1 MNRIIEGAI
10 NSSID
15 SPERIRTAFQGV
27 LNKSVLGQNGISH
40 IDIMHNKLQYVV
52 TVAHGGHELEQAIS
66 FDTSIIGHQRVTI
79 PQLESVQNCGAV
91 LLLKDQNTEPL
102 SVLQVILSPS
112 PEYPYAK
119 PDEAFCAGLAVRP
132 GVEREGYLQ
141 IMLKAQEV
149 LARVAGKNKIGI
161 DVEITNIQDIRTLL
175 NMGFR
180 IVARADH
187 PNDSSTNDD
196 NSIRMEK
203 DLKAEP
209 LPFNPRSQS
218 ERIKSQISPVIF
230 NSEQF
235 GIAVN
240 NKSPEIGIS
249 ISQQESSSTSKLLM
263 QRALDAGYVGMGI
276 LLPLEFNNTNL
287 AGIYVF
293 QRKDCPPFAEKLKL
307 PIHVSNETCRLRE
320 VIMSNSPDAIS
331 MTHNLNAVAQAN
343 AQNLDAI
350 AFKEEHAEL
359 VSTLEKAG
367 VRVVRTSAFP
377 RKTSDGKT
385 ALFTRD
391 PAFVLNDEL
400 IIGKLNKEGRRY
412 ESDGIRKAGGEHGII
427 DLADNKE
434 NAFIEGGDIINL
446 GNNVVIVGIGQRTNE
461 KGFEQLA
468 QLFPNYEFIGVKHN
482 DLHLDVLFT
491 VLSSNK
497 VLADITKLPEEFIK
511 WIENMGYL
519 VIPGDQDEQI
529 SLGCNVLTLDENT
542 VVAVTENTITN
553 ERLRHNG
560 VNVIEVSMPNVIK
573 KGGGPRCLTCPT
585 NRD

>member
-1 MNRIIEGAI
+1 MNRIIEGVI
-10 NSSID
+10 SSTVD
-15 SPERIRTAFQGV
+15 SPERIKAAFQGI

-40 IDIMHNKLQYVV
+40 VDIVHNKVQYAV
-52 TVAHGGHELEQAIS
+52 TVAYDVHELEQVVS
-66 FDTSIIGHQRVTI
+66 FDTSIIGRQRVTI

-102 SVLQVILSPS
+102 SALQVVLSSS
-112 PEYPYAK
+112 PKYPYVK
-119 PDEAFCAGLAVRP
+119 SDEAFCSGLAVKP
-132 GVEREGYLQ
+132 GLERDGYLQ

-149 LARVAGKNKIGI
+149 LAREAGKNIIGI
-161 DVEITNIQDIRTLL
+161 NIDVTDIQNIKTL
-175 NMGFR
+175 MQTGFR
-180 IVARADH
+180 IV
-187 PNDSSTNDD
+187 PSTEDTR
-196 NSIRMEK
+196 NSIAYNPNEIRLEK
-203 DLKAEP
+203 DLTAEP
-209 LPFNPRSQS
+209 LPSNPLIQL
-218 ERIKSQISPVIF
+218 ERIRSRLTPVIF
-230 NSEQF
+230 NSDQF
-235 GIAVN
+235 NTSTA
-240 NKSPEIGIS
+240 SELAEIGIVLPKS
-249 ISQQESSSTSKLLM
+249 GLDTTTKQLI
-263 QRALDAGYVGMGI
+263 QRALELGYIGTGI
-276 LLPLEFNNTNL
+276 LFPSDLNEIDSG
-287 AGIYVF
+287 GIYVF
-293 QRKDCPPFAEKLKL
+293 QRKDHPSFTEKLKL
-307 PIHVSNETCRLRE
+307 PIHVFNETGRLRE

-331 MTHNLNAVAQAN
+331 
-343 AQNLDAI
+343 
-350 AFKEEHAEL
+350 FKEEHAEL

-367 VRVVRTSAFP
+367 VHVVRTSAFP

-412 ESDGIRKAGGEHGII
+412 ESDGMKRVGDAHDIV
-427 DLADNKE
+427 DLTDNKKD
-434 NAFIEGGDIINL
+434 AFIEGGDIIYL

-461 KGFEQLA
+461 KGFEQLT

-497 VLADITKLPEEFIK
+497 VLADITRLPEEFIK

-519 VIPGDQDEQI
+519 VIPGDPDEQI
-529 SLGCNVLTLDENT
+529 SLGCNVLTLEENT
-542 VVAVTENTITN
+542 VVAVAENTVTN
-553 ERLRHNG
+553 ERLKHNG